1 MSNNTLPT
9 LPDGYEFVQELGR
22 GAQGSVWLV
31 RNNNTGGRYEACKI
45 VTSISPKELSRF
57 KREIQILATLNH
69 PNIITMYYANPKE
82 KFFLMEYV
90 AGGNLYHYCRKKV
103 LNLKQ
108 RIELFL
114 GITEGL
120 AFAHKKGLVHRDL
133 KPENIVMSEDGIA
146 KITDFGI
153 SRLSDSS
160 SQTMNITS
168 GTPSYMAPELWSQNP
183 PDKRSD
189 LWSLGIILYEML
201 TGKCPFKGTVQ
212 EICYMVTQGNLK
224 APHVVSSLPPL
235 GQKLSAICMK
245 ALKQDPGKRY
255 HHCEEMIADI
265 KRCLEQGDDIVES
278 PTSIGLSTDLAF
290 KDDDADEVQL
300 HESSADAALEDDL
313 DLEPAETQ
321 PAVQAKA
328 PAPVV
333 AKKPVSTSGLDF
345 EENDALPPA
354 GDPLEI
360 LPEEGGVAAAPQNL
374 FEKHK
379 YPIVGAAAIL
389 VMIIG
394 LILMM
399 PKSLAALQEDLLS
412 QDIEKQQ
419 DAFSELKLRGE
430 DAVEV
435 LVYGLNS
442 PQVKMR
448 KDIITHI
455 SKYPQS
461 ASFYLVEVVE
471 DYANAFTHQAR
482 IYAVRALGDLNV
494 DSEITL
500 QGLLAKSSTPEDLR
514 QEAIQSLVKLK
525 PDTYKKKYHFMG
537 GLWLS
542 TRDLRK
548 QGYIETENGWILV
561 SKLFSD
567 LEDKVSQ
574 TSVGRK
580 NLEKIR
586 ESILSDLQQDKNVQL
601 KDFLSEWDKFFGQ
614 YGDIAAEFSKLSNS
628 IEGNLSVET
637 KYKNDITKSLVDLH
651 TDNMEF
657 VDNLISLKQ
666 QGIAIQ
672 VMQKEL
678 ENVSEI
684 VTWDKIDFPSE
695 KAQELKQRHHEIVKD
710 STLYVYTKFNFFGDY
725 DTTDFRD
732 QVMSGIEKSII
743 RANVY
748 PKFSS
753 RTPQQDRPKHWIV
766 CEYREANIGSYFGN
780 RDKKR
785 KHIRRLR
792 ALCNVSYWV
801 ESNKVKNWEDV
812 ISSNIYLELSKKQ
825 TGDLQEAICNM
836 VRNDLKEKFVTWE
849 PKKFDQRKINRDGE
863 NTQKVRGSTVYS
875 QKALDII
882 YTKSKRKMKGL
893 IKKESSRYIH
903 FVVVKIAKGKT
914 SFVEVKIAKSK
925 IAKVKRISDEIRQQR
940 LQDLENIGKQN
951 IVDRKKIDLVPLE
964 KVAWEFGKG
973 TGLVYTSKHFV
984 LYCNTPEEFTRE
996 IAFRTESIFEAY
1008 KQFFPITRNSDQKI
1022 KIYIFNST
1030 AEYQRYIGKAF
1041 SNPAYYSPTHNH
1053 IVASCDL
1060 SSYKSEITK
1069 IKQHH
1074 DKIRASIA
1082 KNEQSIARYRNQIT
1096 QQKRRLH
1103 DDLDKRLARGQIKQR
1118 DYDNAYRNIRSQITN
1133 INKQVNSILRD
1144 QKKLKSEVRRY
1155 DYQNSKLIPK
1165 YVDSMVEMM
1174 YHEAFHAFLKNF
1186 LFTEEQTMYVPR
1198 WLNEGLAQYFESS
1211 FFSNDR
1217 LIIGEMDKDRLRFLK
1232 KFTKRNNAVAIKDLL
1247 VAGYKDFMVMSS
1259 DNLENSNLHYIQSW
1273 AVVYYIATLFDLR
1286 KGDVFGPY
1294 VRNIWSGKDQVK
1306 AFEEL
1311 VGMPVE
1317 KFEKKWL
1324 EFFQK

>member
-1 MSNNTLPT
+1 MSNNKLPA
-9 LPDGYEFVQELGR
+9 LPDGYEFIQELGR

-45 VTSISPKELSRF
+45 VTSISPKELARF
-57 KREIQILATLNH
+57 KREIQLLATLNH

-90 AGGNLYHYCRKKV
+90 ASGNLYHYCRKKV

-108 RIELFL
+108 RVELFI

-120 AFAHKKGLVHRDL
+120 AFAHKKGLIHRDL
-133 KPENIVMSEDGIA
+133 KPENIVMSEDGIP

-153 SRLSDSS
+153 ARLSDSS

-168 GTPSYMAPELWSQNP
+168 GTPSYMAPELWSQSP
-183 PDKRSD
+183 PDQRSD
-189 LWSLGIILYEML
+189 IWSLGIILYEML

-235 GQKLSAICMK
+235 GQKISTVCMK
-245 ALKQDPGKRY
+245 ALKQEPAKRY
-255 HHCEEMIADI
+255 QSCEEMIADI
-265 KRCLEQGDDIVES
+265 KLFLEQGDDVVDSS
-278 PTSIGLSTDLAF
+278 PTIGLTTDLSF
-290 KDDDADEVQL
+290 KDDDADE
-300 HESSADAALEDDL
+300 AALHDASPGLDLEEDL
-313 DLEPAETQ
+313 DLEPVATKPVAK
-321 PAVQAKA
+321 PAAT
-328 PAPVV
+328 PVV
-333 AKKPVSTSGLDF
+333 RQPVSVDTGGLDF
-345 EENDALPPA
+345 EESDTPQA
-354 GDPLEI
+354 DPLEI
-360 LPEEGGVAAAPQNL
+360 LPEENKVATPPQNL
-374 FEKHK
+374 FEQYK
-379 YPIVGAAAIL
+379 YPIVGVAVFF
-389 VMIIG
+389 VMIVG
-394 LILMM
+394 LILLM
-399 PKSLAALQEDLLS
+399 PKSLATLQEELLS
-412 QDIEKQQ
+412 QDIEMQQ
-419 DAFSELKLRGE
+419 TAFAALKLRGE
-430 DAVEV
+430 EAVEV

-448 KDIITHI
+448 KDIISHI

-471 DYANAFTHQAR
+471 DFANVFTHQAR
-482 IYAVRALGDLNV
+482 IYAVRALGDLKV

-500 QGLLAKSSTPEDLR
+500 QSLLAKSSTPEDLR
-514 QEAIQSLVKLK
+514 QEAIKSLVKLK
-525 PDTYKKKYHFMG
+525 PDIYKRKYHFMG

-548 QGYIETENGWILV
+548 QGYIETESGWVLV
-561 SKLFSD
+561 SKLFTD
-567 LEDKVSQ
+567 LDGKMSQ
-574 TSVGRK
+574 TLENRK
-580 NLEKIR
+580 NLEKMR
-586 ESILSDLQQDKNVQL
+586 ASILQDLQQDKNIQI
-601 KDFLSEWDKFFGQ
+601 KDFISQWDKFFEQ
-614 YGDIAAEFSKLSNS
+614 YSSIAAEFSRLSRS
-628 IEGNLSVET
+628 IEGNLPVET
-637 KYKNDITKSLVDLH
+637 KYKNEISKSLMELH
-651 TDNMEF
+651 SSNMEF
-657 VDNLISLKQ
+657 VDNLISLNQ
-666 QGIAIQ
+666 QGLAIK

-678 ENVSEI
+678 ENVSKI
-684 VTWDKIDFPSE
+684 VAWDKIDFPSG
-695 KAQELKQRHHEIVKD
+695 KAQELKERHSDLVKE
-710 STLYVYTKFNFFGDY
+710 STLYVYTKFSFFGDY
-725 DTTDFRD
+725 DTNDFRD
-732 QVMSGIEKSII
+732 QVTSRIEKSIM
-743 RANVY
+743 RANMY
-748 PKFSS
+748 PQFSS
-753 RTPQQDRPKHWIV
+753 RTPKEDRPKHWIV

-812 ISSNIYLELSKKQ
+812 ISSNIYLELSKQQ
-825 TGDLQEAICNM
+825 TGDLQKAICDM
-836 VRNDLKEKFVTWE
+836 VRNDLKEKLVTWE
-849 PKKFDQRKINRDGE
+849 PKDFDQRKIKRSNED
-863 NTQKVRGSTVYS
+863 TQKVRGSTMYS

-882 YTKSKRKMKGL
+882 YTKSKRKIKGL
-893 IKKESSRYIH
+893 IKAENSRYIT
-903 FVVVKIAKGKT
+903 FAVVKMSKGQT
-914 SFVEVKIAKSK
+914 SFVEIKIARSK
-925 IAKVKRISDEIRQQR
+925 IAKVKRISDEIREKR
-940 LQDLENIGKQN
+940 LQDLENIGKQKF
-951 IVDRKKIDLVPLE
+951 VDRKKIDSVPLE

-973 TGLVYTSKHFV
+973 TGLVYTSKHFT

-1008 KQFFPITRNSDQKI
+1008 KQFFPITRNSDKKI

-1030 AEYQRYIGKAF
+1030 AEYQRYIGNAF

-1060 SSYKSEITK
+1060 SSYQSEITK

-1082 KNEQSIARYRNQIT
+1082 KNEQSIERYRNQIT

-1103 DDLDKRLARGQIKQR
+1103 EDLDKRLARGQIKQR
-1118 DYDNAYRNIRSQITN
+1118 DYDNAYRNIRSQITS

-1174 YHEAFHAFLKNF
+1174 YHEAFHAFMENF
-1186 LFTEEQTMYVPR
+1186 LFTKEQTILVPR

-1211 FFSNDR
+1211 FFSGER
-1217 LIIGEMDKDRLRFLK
+1217 LIIGEMDKERLRFLK
-1232 KFTKRNNAVAIKDLL
+1232 KFTKRNNTVAIKDLL

-1273 AVVYYIATLFDLR
+1273 AVVYYITTLFDLR

-1294 VRNIWSGKDQVK
+1294 VRNIWSGKDQIK
-1306 AFEEL
+1306 SFEEL
-1311 VGMPVE
+1311 VGMPVAE
-1317 KFEKKWL
+1317 FEKKWL